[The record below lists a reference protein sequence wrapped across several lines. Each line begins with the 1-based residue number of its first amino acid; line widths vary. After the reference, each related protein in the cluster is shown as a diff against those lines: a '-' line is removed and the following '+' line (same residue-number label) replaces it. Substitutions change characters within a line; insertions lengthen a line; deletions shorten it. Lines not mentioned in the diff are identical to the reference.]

1 MNIINYIA
9 EKSSQFSYLFLARL
23 YSSLHQLEGELPK
36 GLLESGMLSQHPF
49 MVMPIWAAYK
59 LGLYKIGGKMISRT
73 IAKNTNKSLE
83 EGLEGKGEEKL
94 EEKTETKIEEKL

>member
-9 EKSSQFSYLFLARL
+9 EKSSQFSYLFLARM

-36 GLLESGMLSQHPF
+36 GIIESGMLAQHPL
-49 MVMPIWAAYK
+49 MVVPIWASYK

-83 EGLEGKGEEKL
+83 EGLEGKGEERL
-94 EEKTETKIEEKL
+94 EEMAGEKPEEKL